1 MKRTITLEEYILQ
14 FCCGKY
20 AIWLNQREKMKHE
33 FTWRTYSDVDEWYD
47 AERDLLIVDRT
58 PIGD

>member
-1 MKRTITLEEYILQ
+1 MATITLEKYILQ

-20 AIWLNQREKMKHE
+20 AIWLKQRAKMKHVFKWE
-33 FTWRTYSDVDEWYD
+33 VYSDVDEWYD
-47 AERDLLIVDRT
+47 ADNNLLIVDRT